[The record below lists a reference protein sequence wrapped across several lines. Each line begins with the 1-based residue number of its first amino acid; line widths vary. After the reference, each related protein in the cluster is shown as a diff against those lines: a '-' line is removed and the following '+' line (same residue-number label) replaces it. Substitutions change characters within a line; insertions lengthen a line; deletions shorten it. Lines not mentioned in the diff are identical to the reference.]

1 MGKIVIKKR
10 VSFDFLGEEYKDC
23 YINFQRIP
31 VADFEDIQKQ
41 ITDIEENVGS
51 SFMIVL
57 DVLKKYFVDGKFLI
71 EDKLQEIT
79 KEDLDGLDA
88 ESTIRCFQIMTGQ
101 EIDPKSPSPLTS
113 PSTTDTTTTE

>member
-10 VSFDFLGEEYKDC
+10 VSFDFLGDEYKEC
-23 YINFQRIP
+23 YIDFQRIP

-41 ITDIEENVGS
+41 MKDIEENKGS

-57 DVLKKYFVDGKFLI
+57 DVLKKYFVAGMFIIDSKLEAIGK
-71 EDKLQEIT
+71 D
-79 KEDLDGLDA
+79 DLDGLDA